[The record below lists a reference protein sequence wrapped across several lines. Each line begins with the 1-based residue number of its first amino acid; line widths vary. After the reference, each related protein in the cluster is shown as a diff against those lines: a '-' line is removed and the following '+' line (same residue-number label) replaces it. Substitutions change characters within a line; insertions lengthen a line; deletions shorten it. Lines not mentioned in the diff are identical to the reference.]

1 MLFVFAEAATYAI
14 RLYLGKMLYEI
25 VKNIGDSICEIW
37 NRLDEK
43 YCKTS
48 VLADV
53 IIN

>member
-1 MLFVFAEAATYAI
+1 MLFVFAEAVTYSI

-25 VKNIGDSICEIW
+25 VKNIGDNICEIR